1 MLSLFPR
8 RELEEQ
14 AEEYEEM
21 YEKRFKL
28 LQQSVKKATSRKRR
42 RQEDGVC
49 ASKYHQKCL
58 SILFILQMMLMLA
71 TNL

>member
-1 MLSLFPR
+1 LFLR

-28 LQQSVKKATSRKRR
+28 LQQSVKKATTRKRR
-42 RQEDGVC
+42 RQDDGAYVPLKLM
-49 ASKYHQKCL
+49 SSNMPFKFL
-58 SILFILQMMLMLA
+58 SFCRGC
-71 TNL
+71 